1 MLGWAFG
8 LGGRGDVRA
17 DVDKDLA
24 ADKGDEVG
32 ACVEVVERA
41 IFAEGVADGE
51 DYGAERVEAGEAE
64 GFVAA
69 GIVRDGMVMYEAAT
83 Y

>member
-1 MLGWAFG
+1 VS
-8 LGGRGDVRA
+8 GRGGVRA
-17 DVDKDLA
+17 DVDEDLA
-24 ADKGDEVG
+24 ADTGDKVG

-41 IFAEGVADGE
+41 VFAEGVADGE
-51 DYGAERVEAGEAE
+51 GHGAERVEAGEEE

-69 GIVRDGMVMYEAAT
+69 GMVRDVMGMDEAT